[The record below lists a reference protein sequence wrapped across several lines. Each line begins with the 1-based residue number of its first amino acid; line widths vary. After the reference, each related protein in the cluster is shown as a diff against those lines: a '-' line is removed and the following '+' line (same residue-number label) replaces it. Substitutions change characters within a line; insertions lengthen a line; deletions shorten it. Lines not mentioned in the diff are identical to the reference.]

1 MFILKICDIIT
12 LMEITNMQNIRQM
25 TLEDCLIDID
35 NASMNKFLKTKK
47 YFESDTVFECENI
60 KIIFGDMFDNICFK
74 SINDKEIDA
83 IITDFPYGTLN
94 KRNKWDKVI
103 DYDKFW
109 IEYHRVCKEISPL
122 ITTAQMPF
130 TAYLI
135 STNYKDFKYTLV
147 WEKSKAT
154 GYLNAKKQPLRA
166 HEDIVVFYRKQCKY
180 NPQMVEGKPY
190 NKGCA
195 VRDTLAYGKQE
206 KAVLVK
212 NDTGLR
218 YPRTVQY
225 FVTAESE
232 GKLHPTQKPIALFEW
247 LVKTYSDENDKILD
261 PCLGSG
267 TTAIACINT
276 NREFIGFEMD
286 KEYFE
291 IAKKRIKQCLY
302 QKYLN
307 KKN

>member
-1 MFILKICDIIT
+1 MSNTMQMRLDECFENID
-12 LMEITNMQNIRQM
+12 TNCV
-25 TLEDCLIDID
+25 D
-35 NASMNKFLKTKK
+35 KFFDSQDF
-47 YFESDTVFECENI
+47 FESENVFIYKNI
-60 KIIFGDMFDNICFK
+60 KIVNGDMFDNDCLLAIK
-74 SINDKEIDA
+74 DKEIDA

-109 IEYHRVCKEISPL
+109 AEYHRICKETSPL
-122 ITTAQMPF
+122 ISTAQMPF

-154 GYLNAKKQPLRA
+154 GYLNAKKQPMRA
-166 HEDIVVFYRKQCKY
+166 HEDIVVFYKKQCKY
-180 NPQMVEGKPY
+180 NPQMIEGKPY

-195 VRDTLAYGKQE
+195 VRDTMAYGKQE

-218 YPRTVQY
+218 YPRSVQY

-247 LVKTYSDENDKILD
+247 LIKTYSDENDKILD
-261 PCLGSG
+261 PCLGSA

-276 NREFIGFEMD
+276 NRQFIGFEKD
-286 KEYFE
+286 KEYFDV
-291 IAKKRIKQCLY
+291 AKKRIKQHIY
-302 QKYLN
+302 EKYLKEKN
-307 KKN
+307 KSH